1 MARDKNLTININ
13 AQTKNLEKGLN
24 RAEKQT
30 KKLQKNLASLTKKSA
45 IGFAAIT
52 AAVTATTLSFAKFQ
66 KDFTQVVTL
75 LDKSSFAAKSLKE
88 GIRDLEKG
96 VLDLR
101 VASGESFEDLNKGLF
116 DLISAGIPAEEAI
129 NALAVA
135 TDLAAAGGTNVAVA
149 VDAITTSIN
158 AFGLETSEAE
168 RVSQL
173 FFLAQKNG
181 KTTVEELANSMGVAA
196 SSANSYGVSLEEVLA
211 ATAAT
216 TLAGKSASQSLAGL
230 NQVFANIARPTK
242 DAADEALRLGIQFD
256 TTALRAKGL
265 EGFLN
270 DIINAEGFTTQSIE
284 KLFGSVEAM
293 GVAFA
298 LTGEQ
303 NQAFTETLRQLQDEA
318 ALTETFTNALA
329 EANST
334 VDKALRRLGGS
345 LQAVNVAL
353 GKEFAPL
360 IIAVSESLTKFAK
373 FILNAD
379 SGILKITKNIIL
391 FVGAVTGLTAALG
404 AVGLALIA
412 VRTGI
417 IALSA
422 TFGTAA
428 IAAKAFW
435 IAVTGPI
442 GRIITA
448 VAALGGAF
456 LALKNVFADDTPA
469 EELKKVSNELDE
481 ITEKEKKLQTIVLE
495 GNEKEKAIAQ
505 EKINNLKE
513 EAKQIEEVINQKA
526 RETDLKIQEAQR
538 EAEVLKQIR
547 EGATNEEIQAI
558 RDKNALLA
566 EEDRIKLENE
576 LLNAELKTIGANQE
590 RQKQIENDLE
600 LNQVELE
607 NIAEHNELLNEQA
620 EENRQLELEAD
631 KLIKAIQNDQ
641 QIQFNDQEIEQL
653 KAQILGKKQI
663 TDEFLLDRLAQQ
675 SKTDARFLDMQ
686 RKFGPTFAKA
696 DKAFNN
702 KKVSDA
708 RKTSGDLENLSR
720 SSNKTLAAI
729 GKAAALVN
737 IGIDTARGAIAAR
750 ASLSPIPLIGP
761 ALGVAAAAALIAFGL
776 EQASKVATSGAVHG
790 GLVTRGRAGV
800 DDQPFL
806 LSRGESVIPADIT
819 PTLFDTFRQLRDIR
833 ERGGLLNT
841 IAASPDLQ
849 PQIQT
854 KIVNEAQSLVK
865 EIDEGEPQEINI
877 VIDLEDDAT
886 DFITARQRENA
897 ELSIGVI

>member
-1 MARDKNLTININ
+1 MAKDKNLTININ
-13 AQTKNLEKGLN
+13 AETQNLEKGLSK
-24 RAEKQT
+24 AQKQT

-45 IGFAAIT
+45 IGFAAVT
-52 AAVTATTLSFAKFQ
+52 AAVTATTLSFSKFQ

-75 LDKSSFAAKSLKE
+75 LDKSSFATKSLEE
-88 GIRDLEKG
+88 GIRGLEKG

-101 VASGESFEDLNKGLF
+101 AASGESFEDLNKGLF

-135 TDLAAAGGTNVAVA
+135 TDLAAAGGTNVAIA
-149 VDAITTSIN
+149 VDAVTTSIN
-158 AFGLETSEAE
+158 AFGLEASEAE

-181 KTTVEELANSMGVAA
+181 KTTVEELANNLGVAA

-211 ATAAT
+211 ATAAV
-216 TLAGKSASQSLAGL
+216 TLAGKSTSASLTGL
-230 NQVFANIARPTK
+230 NQVFANIAKPTK
-242 DAADEALRLGIQFD
+242 DATDEALRLGIQFD

-270 DIINAEGFTTQSIE
+270 DIVNAEGFTTASIE

-303 NQAFTETLRQLQDEA
+303 NKAFTETLRQLQDEA
-318 ALTETFTNALA
+318 ALAETFNNALA

-334 VDKALRRLGGS
+334 VDKALSKLGGS

-360 IIAVSESLTKFAK
+360 IIAVSDSLTKFAK

-379 SGILKITKNIIL
+379 SGILKTTKNIIL

-412 VRTGI
+412 VRNGV

-422 TFGTAA
+422 TFGVAATAA
-428 IAAKAFW
+428 KVFW
-435 IAVTGPI
+435 VAVSGPI

-448 VAALGGAF
+448 VTVLGGAF
-456 LALKNVFADDTPA
+456 VALKNVFADDKPA
-469 EELKKVSNELDE
+469 EELKKVGDE
-481 ITEKEKKLQTIVLE
+481 IEKITEKEKELQAVTAQ
-495 GNEKEKAIAQ
+495 GNEQEKVISQ

-513 EAKQIEEVINQKA
+513 EAKQVEEAINQKA
-526 RETDLKIQEAQR
+526 KETDLKIQEAQR
-538 EAEVLKQIR
+538 EADVLKQIR
-547 EGATNEEIQAI
+547 EGATDEEIQAI
-558 RDKNALLA
+558 RDKNTLLA

-576 LLNAELKTIGANQE
+576 LLNAELKTIGANEE

-600 LNQVELE
+600 LNEVELE
-607 NIAEHNELLNEQA
+607 NIAAHREILNEEA
-620 EENRQLELEAD
+620 EENRQAELEAD
-631 KLIKAIQNDQ
+631 DLIRTIEEEQ
-641 QIQFNDQEIEQL
+641 QVEFNEIEL
-653 KAQILGKKQI
+653 ELLRGQILGKKQI
-663 TDEFLLDRLAQQ
+663 TDKFLLDRLAQQ
-675 SKTDARFLDMQ
+675 SKTDKRFLDMQ
-686 RKFGPTFAKA
+686 RKFGTTFAKV

-702 KKVSDA
+702 DKLDEK
-708 RKTSGDLENLSR
+708 RKTSGDLAKLATSE
-720 SSNKTLAAI
+720 NKTLAAI
-729 GKAAALVN
+729 GKAAALIN
-737 IGIDTARGAIAAR
+737 IGIDTARGAIAAY
-750 ASLSPIPLIGP
+750 ASLSPIPIVGP
-761 ALGVAAAAALIAFGL
+761 ALGAAAAAALIAFGL
-776 EQASKVATSGAVHG
+776 EQAAKVTASGAVHG
-790 GLVTRGRAGV
+790 GLVTGGQTGV

-819 PTLFDTFRQLRDIR
+819 PTLFDTFKQLRDIR
-833 ERGGLLNT
+833 ENGGLLNT
-841 IAASPDLQ
+841 IAQ

-854 KIVNEAQSLVK
+854 NIVNEAQSFVRDF
-865 EIDEGEPQEINI
+865 EEGEPQEINV

-886 DFITARQRENA
+886 DLITARQRENS